1 MKVFCADCEA
11 VEELIPTRWR
21 CDCGAAWEPVEQ
33 TGFNVLD
40 IDRDDASIWRYQK
53 HYQLDFD
60 KPYTRLGVGWTP
72 LLVKEIFG
80 VEVLLKPEYF
90 SPTLSFKDRGT
101 AVMINILAHQGVTH
115 IADDSSG
122 NAGASVAAYA
132 ASAGMK
138 ADIFV
143 PHYASPNKQS
153 QIAVYGA
160 NIHLIPGVRDDA
172 KKAAM
177 EAAADGKVILAL
189 HSYHPGFLVGQ
200 QSVGWEIWEQLGGKA
215 PDWFIVP
222 VGQGSQLLGVWLA
235 FRRLLKAGLV
245 DKLPRLVA
253 VQPERNAPLVRAFDK
268 GLDHV
273 PALKSKDHT
282 VAEGLAT
289 AAPVRGKRLLEAI
302 RESEGMCI
310 SVEENAILEGQAILA
325 RMGIYIEPT
334 SATVIAGLDLLKK
347 SIKKGE
353 TVVIPLTGSG
363 LKGSPRLVN

>member
-1 MKVFCADCEA
+1 MKVFC
-11 VEELIPTRWR
+11 V
-21 CDCGAAWEPVEQ
+21 DCGAAEELTPERWRCECGSAWEPVGKAE
-33 TGFNVLD
+33 FNVSD
-40 IDRDDASIWRYQK
+40 IDMDDLSIWRYTK
-53 HYQLDFD
+53 LYGLDFEE
-60 KPYTRLGVGWTP
+60 PYTRLGAGWTP
-72 LLVKEIFG
+72 LLEREIFG
-80 VEVLLKPEYF
+80 QEVLLKPEFF
-90 SPTLSFKDRGT
+90 SPTSSFKERGT

-138 ADIFV
+138 AEIFV

-160 NIHLIPGVRDDA
+160 NVHLIPGVRDDA

-177 EAAADGKVILAL
+177 QASASGDVILAS
-189 HSYHPGFLVGQ
+189 HCYHPGFLLGQ

-222 VGQGSQLLGVWLA
+222 VGQGIQLLGVWLA

-245 DKLPRLVA
+245 EKLPRLVA
-253 VQPERNAPLVRAFDK
+253 VQPELGAPLVRAFDK
-268 GLDHV
+268 GLDYV
-273 PALKSKDHT
+273 PPVKLKNYT

-289 AAPVRGKRLLEAI
+289 DAPVRGKRILEAVK
-302 RESEGMCI
+302 ETGGMCI
-310 SVEENAILEGQAILA
+310 AVGEKAILDGQDILA
-325 RMGIYIEPT
+325 KKGIFIEPT
-334 SATVIAGLDLLKK
+334 SATVIAGLDMMRK

-363 LKGSPRLVN
+363 LKGSPKLD